1 MSAQTSTDSHENNED
16 TGFTTKAHLDSEP
29 DSVDKRLKYL
39 KDKVL
44 PVYPFLLTVPSDVPF
59 RLGDR
64 YVNNWAVG
72 SDGPFKPE
80 EQQLQYMT
88 FLTHSDAD
96 SLLVAVGDWSD
107 DRGNMAEDDS
117 KPTSVT
123 SAAST
128 PLASA
133 TKKKISLS
141 DYKSKKKTGGQT
153 SSGNQG
159 AVDGVGSAIGT
170 PKNHDRI
177 PKNTTNGSTVNQT
190 DSSKHLKPHIHAED
204 STLRRKRSPEPE
216 SKSSK
221 EEERRQH
228 GVRSPKKPRL
238 SPLKTES
245 GDGSQTNGA
254 THNLPTLL
262 SPTLP
267 PVPVSPKLP
276 QLLSPT
282 LPPDIEEELS
292 RLRDDS
298 PITSI
303 NPKEKSPIPPRTSK
317 NDPDGLRPH
326 SGLLSSSK
334 NHNSSYKTVHTH
346 NRSISGSKTVDHQIR
361 ESSSSTTK
369 KIPSSAHGT
378 DSTGSKSRLIVK
390 LKYGRPNR
398 KRVEALLKFSGKRK
412 TAAESVRSNT
422 AEDQDS
428 RDNRTKKDLS
438 FSKRA
443 ASPRQGERRQRPV
456 ESEDYQEVPR
466 KRPKTVAPGSAS
478 PSSSAPASEHHQQ
491 RSFKS
496 VTSAPKRD
504 AKGTSSRYLDPEEAE
519 IRTQLAGKT
528 TPIQPERSTQ
538 ASPPLSTESRPTHSR
553 DRERRAWRDEYQK
566 YANLGR
572 ELKHAASRQ
581 TTDAKLAAATAVEA
595 ILCFILAFIA
605 DDRCKTITRQVPDS
619 SNWRSILAYWRV
631 VTKNSAAYPHLHGLC
646 LLLGAISHDTIHALD
661 LERLAVSPLPGE
673 HSPVPTPGSDG
684 HTVTADESKK
694 YKTEFLEL
702 KTRLPE
708 YYREALRLWLEGA
721 RKLSDETL
729 KREFPSTWSK
739 RSGDYLDRGK
749 EPLRLGSYSGRF
761 FLPLGR
767 TTTPLEAVRFG
778 SVLLGEWCQKEGV
791 DWHGRLQ
798 L

>member
-1 MSAQTSTDSHENNED
+1 MSAQTTTYSHEKNED
-16 TGFTTKAHLDSEP
+16 IPRFTTKGPHNTEP
-29 DSVDKRLKYL
+29 DSVDKRLKDL
-39 KDKVL
+39 RDKVL

-72 SDGPFKPE
+72 TDGPFKPE

-88 FLTHSDAD
+88 FLTHSEGD

-107 DRGNMAEDDS
+107 DSGNIMAEDDS

-128 PLASA
+128 PLTGA

-141 DYKSKKKTGGQT
+141 DYKSKKITSGQT
-153 SSGNQG
+153 TSGNQG
-159 AVDGVGSAIGT
+159 AIDGAAPAPDT
-170 PKNHDRI
+170 PKNHARI
-177 PKNTTNGSTVNQT
+177 SKQATNDSSVPQT
-190 DSSKHLKPHIHAED
+190 DSPKRSKPHIHTED
-204 STLRRKRSPEPE
+204 GAPRRKRSVEPE
-216 SKSSK
+216 SKPSK
-221 EEERRQH
+221 EEDRRH
-228 GVRSPKKPRL
+228 GGRSPKKPRL

-254 THNLPTLL
+254 THALPALL

-292 RLRDDS
+292 KLRDES
-298 PITSI
+298 PITNI
-303 NPKEKSPIPPRTSK
+303 HAKDRSPIPPRTSK
-317 NDPDGLRPH
+317 HDPDGRRPH
-326 SGLLSSSK
+326 SGSLASSK
-334 NHNSSYKTVHTH
+334 NPNINNKAVHTH
-346 NRSISGSKTVDHQIR
+346 NRSTSGSKTVAHDPR
-361 ESSSSTTK
+361 ESSGSTGRKMPSST
-369 KIPSSAHGT
+369 HGT
-378 DSTGSKSRLIVK
+378 DSPSSKTRLIVK
-390 LKYGRPNR
+390 LKYGRSNR

-412 TAAESVRSNT
+412 AAGDSARSNL
-422 AEDQDS
+422 AEDHDS

-438 FSKRA
+438 LSKL
-443 ASPRQGERRQRPV
+443 QGDRRQRLV
-456 ESEDYQEVPR
+456 ESDDYQDMPR

-478 PSSSAPASEHHQQ
+478 PSSPVPASDATGHHS

-504 AKGTSSRYLDPEEAE
+504 ARGTSSRHPDPEDTEA
-519 IRTQLAGKT
+519 RSQLAGKT
-528 TPIQPERSTQ
+528 TPLHPERSTR
-538 ASPPLSTESRPTHSR
+538 ASPPLSRESKPTHSR

-566 YANLGR
+566 YAGLGR

-619 SNWRSILAYWRV
+619 TNWRSILAYWRV
-631 VTKNSAAYPHLHGLC
+631 VTKNSVAYPHLHSLC

-694 YKTEFLEL
+694 YKSEFLEL
-702 KTRLPE
+702 KARLPE
-708 YYREALRLWLEGA
+708 YYKEALRLWLEGA

-729 KREFPSTWSK
+729 KHEFPSTWSK

-749 EPLRLGSYSGRF
+749 EPLKLGSYSGRF

-778 SVLLGEWCQKEGV
+778 FSVLTEWCQKEGV